1 MSLLTARHLPQTT
14 SITLTEV
21 VLDALSNIAY
31 IFASNNPEL
40 VEQSLT
46 LSNTH
51 LHLGSIHELTPDH
64 LPNEHESRTILQYR
78 ILMLEPTSR
87 GRVDPE
93 STNIIVVHSE
103 NSNSLVSSSFLS
115 DNVDS
120 DSIEIDETFL
130 RNSIASSALQF
141 DGSDCSTPSS
151 INGHA
156 PHFFFDAEPL
166 ISSVSPPEDH
176 CSLFLRTADLGRVG
190 LLNED
195 WVCVSS
201 CQFRSSLN

>member
-1 MSLLTARHLPQTT
+1 MSLLTARHLPQMT

-21 VLDALSNIAY
+21 VLDALSNTAY

-40 VEQSLT
+40 IEQSLT
-46 LSNTH
+46 LSETH
-51 LHLGSIHELTPDH
+51 LHLGSIHELTPDKLH
-64 LPNEHESRTILQYR
+64 NGHESRTILQYR

-103 NSNSLVSSSFLS
+103 DSNSLVSSSCLS
-115 DNVDS
+115 DHVDS

-130 RNSIASSALQF
+130 RNSIASSALH
-141 DGSDCSTPSS
+141 GSNCSAPSS

-195 WVCVSS
+195 WVCIPS
-201 CQFRSSLN
+201 CQFSSLN

>member
-1 MSLLTARHLPQTT
+1 MNLLTTRYLPQTT
-14 SITLTEV
+14 TITLNEV
-21 VLDALSNIAY
+21 VLDALSNIVY

-46 LSNTH
+46 LSETH
-51 LHLGSIHELTPDH
+51 LHLGSIHELTPEK

-78 ILMLEPTSR
+78 ILMLEPTSC

-103 NSNSLVSSSFLS
+103 NSNSLVSSSFLP
-115 DNVDS
+115 DQVDS
-120 DSIEIDETFL
+120 DNIEIDETFL

-141 DGSDCSTPSS
+141 NGSDCSTPDL
-151 INGHA
+151 IHA
-156 PHFFFDAEPL
+156 PHFYFDAEPL
-166 ISSVSPPEDH
+166 NSSVSPPEDH

-195 WVCVSS
+195 WVCIPS

>member
-141 DGSDCSTPSS
+141 NGSDCSTPSS